1 MKEIKRAKRA
11 KEPKEPKEPKEYR
24 MTVHLFGA
32 ASSPE
37 CSNFAL
43 KTTADDNERSLGSA
57 PAEFLRRDFY
67 VDDGLKSL
75 PSVEE
80 AVDLVNSV
88 KEMCNHGGFNLHN
101 FTSNSKEVIQRIPA
115 SDRAEDLKSMDFER
129 DTLQTER
136 ALGIQWCIET
146 FKFIISS
153 KDRPCTRRGI
163 LSEVSTI
170 FDPLGFVAPDLLEG
184 KAILQ
189 ELCHQNVGWNDPVLA
204 ELQARWV
211 KWKLELEELENFAIP
226 RCYRPP
232 DFGQVAK
239 AELHHFSDASLKG
252 YGQCIYLRLTNQ
264 VGKIYCSFVVGKA
277 RVAP

>member
-1 MKEIKRAKRA
+1 MIL
-11 KEPKEPKEPKEYR
+11 YR
-24 MTVHLFGA
+24 Q
-32 ASSPE
+32 S
-37 CSNFAL
+37 AL
-43 KTTADDNERSLGSA
+43 W
-57 PAEFLRRDFY
+57 
-67 VDDGLKSL
+67 
-75 PSVEE
+75 
-80 AVDLVNSV
+80 
-88 KEMCNHGGFNLHN
+88 
-101 FTSNSKEVIQRIPA
+101 
-115 SDRAEDLKSMDFER
+115 
-129 DTLQTER
+129 
-136 ALGIQWCIET
+136 GIQWCIET

>member
-1 MKEIKRAKRA
+1 ML
-11 KEPKEPKEPKEYR
+11 
-24 MTVHLFGA
+24 MM
-32 ASSPE
+32 
-37 CSNFAL
+37 
-43 KTTADDNERSLGSA
+43 
-57 PAEFLRRDFY
+57 
-67 VDDGLKSL
+67 SL

-88 KEMCNHGGFNLHN
+88 KEMCNRGGFNLHN

-129 DTLQTER
+129 ETLQTER

-170 FDPLGFVAPDLLEG
+170 FDPLGFVAPVLLEG

-189 ELCHQNVGWNDPVLA
+189 ELCHRNVGWDDPVLA

-211 KWKLELEELENFAIP
+211 KWKLEVEELENFAIP

-232 DFGQVAK
+232 DFGQVVK

-252 YGQCIYLRLTNQ
+252 YGQCSYLRLTNQ